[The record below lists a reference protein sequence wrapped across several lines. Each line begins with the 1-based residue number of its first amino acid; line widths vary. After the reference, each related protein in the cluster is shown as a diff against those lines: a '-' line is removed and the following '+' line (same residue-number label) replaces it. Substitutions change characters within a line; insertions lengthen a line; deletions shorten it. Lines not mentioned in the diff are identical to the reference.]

1 VGGGGVL
8 DEDSKLEEQCL
19 AMECELRALV
29 HASACASHSAQASR
43 RAAERSQRAT
53 AEMHRLSAL
62 RQGAGETTTAL
73 EAAVRASQAAMLQA
87 ERSAALARSA
97 AEEAEERLRVHRSG
111 LRSLEGELRE
121 RSARLASCGAQA
133 SSDRRAGA
141 VRQLRASLSGD
152 GGSAA
157 SRVHG
162 FLCERLRVAP
172 AHIRCVNAVLGGAT
186 RSTVLVDDK
195 PTALALIRYF
205 TERKVGT
212 VTCQL
217 LDQADKE
224 AAAAAPPSTSSAL
237 VAAAAAVAS
246 AAAAPTSVAS
256 GRAARAVLGTDGAA
270 AVWLSDVIE
279 CETRY
284 RPVVQQL
291 TKGWI
296 LVADAQAALAVHA
309 RHAHQTDDQT
319 NGGRSDGAGGTN
331 GGRADGAGGRSGGG
345 GRAGGMNSV
354 GRGGGLG
361 DGGEGGGGSG
371 AGLGGSGVSRGRS
384 TIGGGGRG
392 AGASSLNIVTLQGE
406 LFRASGEVQQA
417 RAPSATDAYAIG
429 ATLAT
434 LTSGGGFDGGW
445 AAAAW
450 AAAAAA
456 AAAFTRG

>member
-1 VGGGGVL
+1 
-8 DEDSKLEEQCL
+8 
-19 AMECELRALV
+19 
-29 HASACASHSAQASR
+29 
-43 RAAERSQRAT
+43 
-53 AEMHRLSAL
+53 
-62 RQGAGETTTAL
+62 
-73 EAAVRASQAAMLQA
+73 
-87 ERSAALARSA
+87 
-97 AEEAEERLRVHRSG
+97 
-111 LRSLEGELRE
+111 
-121 RSARLASCGAQA
+121 
-133 SSDRRAGA
+133 
-141 VRQLRASLSGD
+141 
-152 GGSAA
+152 
-157 SRVHG
+157 
-162 FLCERLRVAP
+162 
-172 AHIRCVNAVLGGAT
+172 VNAVLGGAT

-195 PTALALIRYF
+195 STALALIHYF

-224 AAAAAPPSTSSAL
+224 AAAAAPLSASSAL
-237 VAAAAAVAS
+237 VAAAAAAAS
-246 AAAAPTSVAS
+246 AAAAPYSVAS

-319 NGGRSDGAGGTN
+319 NGGR
-331 GGRADGAGGRSGGG
+331 ADGAGGRSGGG
-345 GRAGGMNSV
+345 GRAGGSV
-354 GRGGGLG
+354 GRGGGRG
-361 DGGEGGGGSG
+361 GGGEGGGGSG
-371 AGLGGSGVSRGRS
+371 AGLGGSGGSRGRS

-434 LTSGGGFDGGW
+434 LTSGGGYDGGGYSHQGGSGYG
-445 AAAAW
+445 ANRPNSAGFALEARSSS
-450 AAAAAA
+450 
-456 AAAFTRG
+456 TGGYGGGYGGGGGSMDRGSFGRGSSDDRADSPQTQWRPSHGLRPATALNNMDRSNLHFADPSDESAHIANLSRQRNTSSSIFG